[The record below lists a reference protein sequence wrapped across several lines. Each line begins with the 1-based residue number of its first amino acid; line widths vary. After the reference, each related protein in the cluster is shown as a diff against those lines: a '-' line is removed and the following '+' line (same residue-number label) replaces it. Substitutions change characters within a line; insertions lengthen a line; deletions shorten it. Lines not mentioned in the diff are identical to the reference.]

1 MISLCPPATHRDSYG
16 FEVSPD
22 VEFNFPMEQTTLS
35 FGYIYSYKYYEN
47 RLIGSSGN
55 DDNTHD
61 FHAGLTHAF
70 SERYSVSVKDSFV
83 IGQEPDFLRA
93 GNTFTTF
100 QRYSGNNLRN
110 YGSIDFSAQL
120 TPEFG
125 LDFGYA
131 NTLLSYSDNANPGV
145 RQASAQQQRSVG
157 YAGQR
162 GPPRWPLPTPAA
174 DDWGRRLPIQ
184 GNRLYRQSADWPA
197 LLTRTASL

>member
-1 MISLCPPATHRDSYG
+1 MPSALLVFKRICFPDLTSESGKPWTLSATLRGFYDDNINTFPNDSALPPGQHRGSYG
-16 FEVSPD
+16 VEVSPD

-47 RLIGSSGN
+47 RLMGSNGN

-61 FHAGLTHAF
+61 FHAALTHAF

-100 QRYSGNNLRN
+100 QRYSGNNIRN
-110 YGSIDFSAQL
+110 YGTIDFSAQL

-131 NTLLSYSDNANPGV
+131 NTLLSYSDNANPEI
-145 RQASAQQQRSVG
+145 
-157 YAGQR
+157 
-162 GPPRWPLPTPAA
+162 
-174 DDWGRRLPIQ
+174 DRR
-184 GNRLYRQSADWPA
+184 
-197 LLTRTASL
+197 